1 MGQSKKEDKPGFW
14 RRLGRWL
21 NEARKTVGRA
31 QATAVTFIFYWIFL
45 GPLIVIYRL
54 CGVKFLP
61 RLKPDAV
68 SFFRER
74 KPIPRERERYL
85 RQF

>member
-1 MGQSKKEDKPGFW
+1 MDKSKTHMGFW
-14 RRLGRWL
+14 RRLGRSL
-21 NEARKTVGRA
+21 NNTRKAVGRA

-54 CGVKFLP
+54 CGVKFMP
-61 RLKPDAV
+61 RVRAGAESYFRHRKAV
-68 SFFRER
+68 DNARER
-74 KPIPRERERYL
+74 FL